1 MIDELDGGTASK
13 MALVQQRAAIGM
25 MKQSADAE
33 KKMADIIAQTVTAS
47 NKGRDVD
54 LYA

>member
-1 MIDELDGGTASK
+1 MVELDSGLAAQ

-25 MKQSADAE
+25 MKQSADVQKQMVE
-33 KKMADIIAQTVTAS
+33 MLTETIMAS
-47 NKGRDVD
+47 NSGKAVD